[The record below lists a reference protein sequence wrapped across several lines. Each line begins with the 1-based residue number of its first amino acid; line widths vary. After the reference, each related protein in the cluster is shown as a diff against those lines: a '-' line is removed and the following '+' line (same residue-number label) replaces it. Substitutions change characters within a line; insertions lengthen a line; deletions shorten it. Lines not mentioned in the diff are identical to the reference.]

1 MSAISQYH
9 DYVYTTPWGELFYEL
24 LWDQLEPALPKNV
37 RILDY
42 GSGFGKTAHHLSK
55 NNEVVA
61 YEPDQEMLQHAERGF
76 TQLGRNE
83 RSQLA
88 TQRFDVIL
96 VHNVLEYV
104 PNPAALIADL
114 QQHLTAGGCFSIV
127 KHNALGHVFASA
139 VLNDDP
145 VKALA
150 EYEGAT
156 MRSQSFGAMSLY
168 SLNKLTSWLAPQQ
181 HISQTYGL
189 RTVFGLSAN
198 NDIKGTAA
206 WHDAMFA
213 LEQKL
218 ASDPQAQAVAFFQ
231 HVITAD

>member
-1 MSAISQYH
+1 MTAINQYH
-9 DYVYTTPWGELFYEL
+9 DYVYTTPWGALFYEL
-24 LWDQLEPALPKNV
+24 LWAQLEPALPENA

-42 GSGFGKTAHHLSK
+42 GSGFGKTAYHLAQ
-55 NNEVVA
+55 NYEVVA
-61 YEPDQEMLQHAERGF
+61 YEPDQEMLQQAETGF

-83 RSQLA
+83 RSQLE
-88 TQRFDVIL
+88 TQQFDVIL
-96 VHNVLEYV
+96 LHNVLEYA

-114 QQHLTAGGCFSIV
+114 QEHLTAGGCFSIV
-127 KHNALGHVFASA
+127 KHNAMGHVFASA

-145 VKALA
+145 AKALA
-150 EYEGAT
+150 EYDGAA
-156 MRSQSFGAMSLY
+156 MRSQSFGAMNLY
-168 SLNKLTSWLAPQQ
+168 SLSELTTWLAPQQ

-218 ASDPQAQAVAFFQ
+218 ASDPEAQAVAFFQ